1 MAKNLISFFSNPVN
15 INIINTLIKKGV
27 TWSKNE
33 TVKTTLYQKKVVF
46 TGGLKNMSRNAAKN
60 VWENKGGVVLNSV
73 SSKVDYLVLGE
84 NAGNKLLLAKKLG
97 VNILSEKEFSELI
110 NNA

>member
-1 MAKNLISFFSNPVN
+1 
-15 INIINTLIKKGV
+15 
-27 TWSKNE
+27 
-33 TVKTTLYQKKVVF
+33 
-46 TGGLKNMSRNAAKN
+46 MSRNAAKN
-60 VWENKGGVVLNSV
+60 VGENKGGVVLNSV
-73 SSKVDYLVLGE
+73 SSKVDYLVLGK